1 MKKLLLILI
10 FLFVSFEVKSKSD
23 DLTGKGLF
31 CKGNLLIEGYL
42 FQESNEVKHFI
53 IFKNS
58 GTMNVLIQ
66 PYETTPRDIIIKGV
80 MSNTRINRETLNG
93 CSLVRDIEIL
103 MSEVLDVIVKDLE
116 SRQKI

>member
-10 FLFVSFEVKSKSD
+10 CLFVSFEVRSSD

-31 CKGNLLIEGYL
+31 CEGEFIINGYL
-42 FQESNEVKHFI
+42 FQNASEVKNMA
-53 IFKNS
+53 IFRKS
-58 GTMNVLIQ
+58 GIMHVIIQ

-80 MSNTRINRETLNG
+80 ISNKIINRETLNG

-103 MSEVLDVIVKDLE
+103 MSKALDLIVKDLE